1 MNRLSCVLAIILV
14 LYVMLSACLEETGG
28 AGRTAAGDSAAE
40 TNTGGVPSSM
50 SPGAAEDT
58 ELSYT
63 AGTKISTAESHS
75 GHSYLSTVAD
85 QNALRIDTSDF
96 VSITVPAVS
105 KTGDSDGGDKCSF
118 YGLNAA
124 VLVKGGSTTVIAGGT
139 VTSDANGANG
149 VFCYGGNGGQ
159 NGASGDGATVM
170 ISDTVITTT
179 GDGSGGIMTTGG
191 GVTKA
196 TNLNVFT
203 SGQSSAAIRTDRGG
217 GAVTVDGGTYTTNGL
232 GSPAIYSK
240 ADISAANASL
250 VSNLSEGVVIEGKNS
265 ITLTNVDLTANNTQC
280 YGNAAFL
287 DTVLIYQSMSSD
299 ADRGTSRFAMTG
311 GSLTNKNGH
320 VFHVTNTNAVIDLC
334 DVTIVNTDDENILL
348 SVCADGWRG
357 ADNIATLNASAQ
369 AISGAVLVGSD
380 STLALTLTDNSSFEG
395 RIGGNIV
402 DASGQ
407 TVSTEVG
414 TAIVTLDSG
423 STWTLT
429 GDSYI
434 TSFSGDAENVI
445 GNGYTLYVNGTALCG
460 TG

>member
-1 MNRLSCVLAIILV
+1 M
-14 LYVMLSACLEETGG
+14 
-28 AGRTAAGDSAAE
+28 
-40 TNTGGVPSSM
+40 
-50 SPGAAEDT
+50 
-58 ELSYT
+58 
-63 AGTKISTAESHS
+63 
-75 GHSYLSTVAD
+75 
-85 QNALRIDTSDF
+85 
-96 VSITVPAVS
+96 
-105 KTGDSDGGDKCSF
+105 
-118 YGLNAA
+118 
-124 VLVKGGSTTVIAGGT
+124 
-139 VTSDANGANG
+139 
-149 VFCYGGNGGQ
+149 
-159 NGASGDGATVM
+159 
-170 ISDTVITTT
+170 
-179 GDGSGGIMTTGG
+179 
-191 GVTKA
+191 
-196 TNLNVFT
+196 
-203 SGQSSAAIRTDRGG
+203 
-217 GAVTVDGGTYTTNGL
+217 
-232 GSPAIYSK
+232 
-240 ADISAANASL
+240 
-250 VSNLSEGVVIEGKNS
+250 VIEEKNS

>member
-50 SPGAAEDT
+50 SPGAAGDT

-85 QNALRIDTSDF
+85 QNALLIDTSDF

-217 GAVTVDGGTYTTNGL
+217 GAVTVDGGHLYHQR
-232 GSPAIYSK
+232 AR
-240 ADISAANASL
+240 ISRHLFQGGHFRRKRIPGIQSL
-250 VSNLSEGVVIEGKNS
+250 RRRGYRGKKLDHPHKRRFDREQYPMLRQRSLS
-265 ITLTNVDLTANNTQC
+265 
-280 YGNAAFL
+280 
-287 DTVLIYQSMSSD
+287 
-299 ADRGTSRFAMTG
+299 
-311 GSLTNKNGH
+311 
-320 VFHVTNTNAVIDLC
+320 
-334 DVTIVNTDDENILL
+334 
-348 SVCADGWRG
+348 
-357 ADNIATLNASAQ
+357 
-369 AISGAVLVGSD
+369 
-380 STLALTLTDNSSFEG
+380 
-395 RIGGNIV
+395 
-402 DASGQ
+402 
-407 TVSTEVG
+407 
-414 TAIVTLDSG
+414 
-423 STWTLT
+423 
-429 GDSYI
+429 
-434 TSFSGDAENVI
+434 
-445 GNGYTLYVNGTALCG
+445 
-460 TG
+460 

>member
-1 MNRLSCVLAIILV
+1 MTLS
-14 LYVMLSACLEETGG
+14 SF
-28 AGRTAAGDSAAE
+28 
-40 TNTGGVPSSM
+40 
-50 SPGAAEDT
+50 
-58 ELSYT
+58 
-63 AGTKISTAESHS
+63 KIE
-75 GHSYLSTVAD
+75 
-85 QNALRIDTSDF
+85 
-96 VSITVPAVS
+96 
-105 KTGDSDGGDKCSF
+105 
-118 YGLNAA
+118 NAA
-124 VLVKGGSTTVIAGGT
+124 VFRDGKFQGSFSCSDPRLDRLWQISAWTCQIAAFPNHDAWKCVGGRLLPRKLEAATGDGRYRIQSSVDGMLKVTYEFDANPHFPQGRFAVIAGGT

-334 DVTIVNTDDENILL
+334 DV
-348 SVCADGWRG
+348 DGWRG

>member
-1 MNRLSCVLAIILV
+1 
-14 LYVMLSACLEETGG
+14 MLSACLEETGG

-50 SPGAAEDT
+50 SPGAAGDT

-75 GHSYLSTVAD
+75 GQTYLSTVAD
-85 QNALRIDTSDF
+85 QNALLIDTSDF

-124 VLVKGGSTTVIAGGT
+124 VLVKGGSTTVIAGGM

-170 ISDTVITTT
+170 ISGTVITTT

-348 SVCADGWRG
+348 SVCADG
-357 ADNIATLNASAQ
+357 
-369 AISGAVLVGSD
+369 
-380 STLALTLTDNSSFEG
+380 
-395 RIGGNIV
+395 
-402 DASGQ
+402 
-407 TVSTEVG
+407 
-414 TAIVTLDSG
+414 
-423 STWTLT
+423 
-429 GDSYI
+429 
-434 TSFSGDAENVI
+434 
-445 GNGYTLYVNGTALCG
+445 
-460 TG
+460 